1 MHVSESCWSAVVLVT
16 LSSRRHGQP
25 QAGHGERALEEGR
38 RVGGHG
44 TTSGAEQGRLKGPLR
59 RKYIKSAFS
68 LAKAGG
74 GGCRRSFA
82 MVDT

>member
-1 MHVSESCWSAVVLVT
+1 
-16 LSSRRHGQP
+16 
-25 QAGHGERALEEGR
+25 
-38 RVGGHG
+38 VGGHG
-44 TTSGAEQGRLKGPLR
+44 ATSGAEQGRLKGPLR